1 MEQTSYNETLI
12 EIERGL
18 ADLASARTQVETVAS
33 KSEAVILALNKIL
46 KALDGFASGSDFD
59 RSAIE
64 NQLRERFAET
74 DKKLKAFNEGIDQ
87 KLSGLQSEQNKIQD
101 GIRTQLDNGI
111 TDIANVVAEFGTK
124 VQNESNGI
132 NQSVKQFQSRLIS
145 QEKSLGVTIESLEK
159 AITASLESLSNLD
172 FLAKITEL
180 EVNLNESLSRLKIQI
195 AAETKE
201 TVSHL
206 ELTVRNNQQS
216 LDGRIEGLGKQIES
230 HRSTLD
236 SLHLDKKMAK
246 LESKTNVL
254 ILLTLLL
261 LGTLGT
267 TLGLYL
273 WNT

>member
-33 KSEAVILALNKIL
+33 KSEAVILALGKIL
-46 KALDGFASGSDFD
+46 KALDGFTSGPDFH
-59 RSAIE
+59 RTAIE
-64 NQLRERFAET
+64 EQLRQRFAET

-132 NQSVKQFQSRLIS
+132 NQSVKQFQSKLIS

-159 AITASLESLSNLD
+159 EITASIKSLSNLD

-216 LDGRIEGLGKQIES
+216 LEGRIEGLGKQIES
-230 HRSTLD
+230 HRSTLA
-236 SLHLDKKMAK
+236 SLHLDKKMTK
-246 LESKTNVL
+246 LESKTNML

-273 WNT
+273 WNA